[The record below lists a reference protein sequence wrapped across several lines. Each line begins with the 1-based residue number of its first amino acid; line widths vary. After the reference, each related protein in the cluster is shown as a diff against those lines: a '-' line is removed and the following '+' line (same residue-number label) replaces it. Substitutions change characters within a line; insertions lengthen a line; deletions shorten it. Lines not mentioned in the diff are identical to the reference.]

1 VLKILKGVGITRLQA
16 QVCVHSGDFGTA
28 ADITGYSSKLKKGE
42 TPFYSFLTAQT
53 KNVTEN

>member
-1 VLKILKGVGITRLQA
+1 MTVTTPKKAERVLKILKGVGITRLQA

-42 TPFYSFLTAQT
+42 TIFY
-53 KNVTEN
+53 